1 MSRKHDE
8 TVVSRHIEVFESDWE
23 FLQQQFGRA
32 SEAKLGVSVAI
43 RQMIRKGVRDYQE
56 RLARKLD
63 RLRGDVGAATGTMP
77 SLDRFFV
84 PEGANK
90 AAQDVGNKLA
100 ADVAVRIMNKGTPD
114 AE

>member
-23 FLQQQFGRA
+23 FLQQHFGRS

-43 RQMIRKGVRDYQE
+43 RQMIRRGVRDYQE

-63 RLRGDVGAATGTMP
+63 RMRGP
-77 SLDRFFV
+77 SEASTTPLPALDKFFK
-84 PEGANK
+84 PTEP
-90 AAQDVGNKLA
+90 
-100 ADVAVRIMNKGTPD
+100 TEPTESSD

>member
-8 TVVSRHIEVFESDWE
+8 SVVSRHIEVFESDWD
-23 FLQQQFGRA
+23 FLQQHFGRS

-63 RLRGDVGAATGTMP
+63 RMRQGEANVVAPMP
-77 SLDRFFV
+77 ALDKFF
-84 PEGANK
+84 
-90 AAQDVGNKLA
+90 
-100 ADVAVRIMNKGTPD
+100 KGSEVD
-114 AE
+114 GE